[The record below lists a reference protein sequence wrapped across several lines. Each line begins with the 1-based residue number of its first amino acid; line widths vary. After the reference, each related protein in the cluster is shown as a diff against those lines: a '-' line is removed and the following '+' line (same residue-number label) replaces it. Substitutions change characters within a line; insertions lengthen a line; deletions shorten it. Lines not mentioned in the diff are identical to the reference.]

1 MSSRTSALV
10 LKLALSLLVCFVALA
25 PRTARAERLRDM
37 CDVLGARDNQLV
49 GYGVVTGLNGTGD
62 DASAPFAAQ
71 SLRSLLRR
79 LGVQVDNKQ
88 VRLRNVAAVVV
99 TATIPPFYRSGSK
112 LDITVSSMGNARSL
126 QGGVLLQTP
135 LRGADR
141 KTYAVGQGPLILGG
155 MSAGGSGGSVTENH
169 TTTARIPNGALVERE
184 IPTQFVMGNKVT
196 LVLRAPDFQNAQ
208 RVAEAVN
215 QSLGRGAARA
225 LDAGSIEVFSP
236 ASYRDRPVELVAKL
250 NELEMTPVQSARI
263 VVNERTG
270 TIVAGG
276 DVRLSPVAIAQ
287 GGITISIK
295 ETSEVSQPGPLSGG
309 KTEVTKKTDVDVAE
323 KTPAPALTYL
333 KGAASLADVAQA
345 LSTFGVT
352 PRELASILQALKAAG
367 ALSAEVVVQ

>member
-1 MSSRTSALV
+1 MSSRSSFLV
-10 LKLALSLLVCFVALA
+10 IKLALSLLVCFVALA
-25 PRTARAERLRDM
+25 PRSARAERLRDM
-37 CDVLGARDNQLV
+37 CEVLGARDNQLV

-112 LDITVSSMGNARSL
+112 LDITISSIGNARSL

-141 KTYAVGQGPLILGG
+141 KTYAVGQGPLLLGG
-155 MSAGGSGGSVTENH
+155 MSAGGAGGSVTENH
-169 TTTARIPNGALVERE
+169 TTTARIPSGALVERE
-184 IPTQFVMGNKVT
+184 IPTQFIMGNKVT

-225 LDAGSIEVFSP
+225 IDAGSIEVFSP

-250 NELEMTPVQSARI
+250 NELEMTPVTSARI

-295 ETSEVSQPGPLSGG
+295 ETAEVSQPGPLSNG
-309 KTEVTKKTDVDVAE
+309 KTEVTKKTDVDVVE